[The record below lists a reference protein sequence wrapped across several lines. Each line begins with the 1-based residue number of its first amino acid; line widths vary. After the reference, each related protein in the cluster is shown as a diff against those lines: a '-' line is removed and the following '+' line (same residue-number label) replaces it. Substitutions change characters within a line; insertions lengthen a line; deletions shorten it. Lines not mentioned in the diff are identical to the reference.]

1 MTTYSTEAIP
11 KLLPTTVYQAEPISC
26 SSRTNHGLKV
36 SLTLKEVDPILTL
49 FAHPPY
55 NACPLSSLRIV
66 ENELYTNV
74 QRMQGLGLAQ

>member
-11 KLLPTTVYQAEPISC
+11 KLLPTTVYQ
-26 SSRTNHGLKV
+26 TYHGLKV
-36 SLTLKEVDPILTL
+36 SLTLKEVDAILTL